1 VPGWQSGEKRKGTNP
16 FTSFLQELCALFPRQ
31 FRLTVPLPPEAQ
43 NINAILVLPYKAFPS
58 PVLSSNTIFNF
69 FQAI

>member
-16 FTSFLQELCALFPRQ
+16 FTSFLQELCALFPR
-31 FRLTVPLPPEAQ
+31 AQ